1 MSKFK
6 AGNAA
11 NENLTTIAKTFTE
24 DFVNTNVFSPNVV
37 ASSNM
42 AGSNNDMS
50 TVTNDNK
57 IDKFFENDANVNN
70 GEPVDPNSLGR
81 ILGGTRCC
89 HIVTNKEAFSFFS
102 SLESKSY
109 LFQIMSGTISSERH
123 DLMVNSYYE
132 SDSKLTLMRNAIFL
146 EDVSLKSFI
155 SHLFFK
161 SILKSTMNHS
171 LLGQW
176 LQLSW

>member
-70 GEPVDPNSLGR
+70 GEPVDPNSLGT
-81 ILGGTRCC
+81 ISGGTRCC

-109 LFQIMSGTISSERH
+109 LFQIMSGTIPSERH
-123 DLMVNSYYE
+123 DLMVNRYYE
-132 SDSKLTLMRNAIFL
+132 SDSYGSKISLMRNTIFL
-146 EDVSLKSFI
+146 PDVSLKSFI
-155 SHLFFK
+155 SHLFLNPF
-161 SILKSTMNHS
+161 SS
-171 LLGQW
+171 LR
-176 LQLSW
+176 